1 MILLLALLYISL
13 TGYFLPKGNSAGTP
27 VLRLA
32 FLKATIVLSGLFYVS
47 TELLSV
53 LGRIDVLSARIF
65 WGATAISG
73 LILTLKKQPGFLR
86 IIYDR
91 IKLFFSQKEYLLYTI
106 LALCIPLLFLTLYI
120 PTTNNDSLNY
130 HVSRVIYWIYNHDVE
145 YFPTLNGRQL
155 YYSPF
160 AEYMILQLQLVS
172 NKIIYSN
179 LPQFVSMIG
188 SCVTVSLISE
198 KLFLSKAA
206 RNLSVLL
213 AFTLPIGLF
222 ESTTTQNDYVCA
234 FYAIVSVYFIMEL
247 YERLSW
253 GNILLFSTT
262 LGLCGLTKY
271 TGWVFASPFLLFYGI
286 LILKKYQ
293 FQVVRYLPAALG
305 VFIVI
310 LAPFTKRNLD
320 TFHSP
325 LGPKAGEELYYDV
338 MNHDIH
344 PINTISTTIKNVGT
358 AAATPVTFINKVIKK
373 TATFSNQILGKDIDD
388 KKENF
393 LGLPYSNSFS
403 FHEDRASNFI
413 HFWLF
418 LLAVIPVFFI
428 AERKKALIYLG
439 LLWTSFILFS
449 TLFKWQPWHSRMELI
464 WFIMMMPFLGYV
476 YSDFF
481 HKKIFTYI
489 LNGALLLYALVII
502 LLNPSKQLIPVM
514 NLSAAMPSFFSEYD
528 MKMLE
533 KNPVLQKKAK
543 ENTKELKELGLNFYL
558 SKDTLN
564 YTEKDKQQILQAL
577 DFPKNLSIYQ
587 KSYIERMM
595 PLDMTVYHQMNSMM
609 KYIDQPN
616 ARIGLSL
623 LAGTREFLVLYPLS
637 LHKDVVSVKNIAYP
651 KSLAHTPHTLDEY
664 AYDYL
669 LTNNFLLFD
678 KIDSQS
684 VDAIYDFAYF
694 KLYKFRQPQTR
705 KYEVMDILQDFSM

>member
-1 MILLLALLYISL
+1 MILLFVLLYISL
-13 TGYFLPKGNSAGTP
+13 TGYFLPKEKSADTP
-27 VLRLA
+27 VLRIA
-32 FLKATIVLSGLFYVS
+32 FLQATIVLSGLFYIS

-53 LGRIDVLSARIF
+53 LGRVDVLSARIF
-65 WGATAISG
+65 WGVATIFSF
-73 LILTLKKQPGFLR
+73 ILTLKKQPDFLQ
-86 IIYDR
+86 IIYQR
-91 IKLFFSQKEYLLYTI
+91 IKFFFRQKEYLLYTI
-106 LALCIPLLFLTLYI
+106 LALCIPLLFLALYI

-130 HVSRVIYWIYNHDVE
+130 HVSRVIYWIYNGDVE

-160 AEYMILQLQLVS
+160 AEYIILQLQLVS
-172 NKIIYSN
+172 NNIIYSN

-198 KLFLSKAA
+198 KLFLSKSA

-234 FYAIVSVYFIMEL
+234 FYAIASIYFIMEL
-247 YERLSW
+247 YERMNW
-253 GNILLFSTT
+253 GNILLFSTA

-271 TGWVFASPFLLFYGI
+271 TGWVFATPFLVFYAV

-305 VFIVI
+305 IFILI
-310 LAPFTKRNLD
+310 LAPFTKRNID
-320 TFHSP
+320 TFQAP
-325 LGPKAGEELYYDV
+325 LGPKAGGELYYDV

-344 PINTISTTIKNVGT
+344 PVNTIATTIKNIGT
-358 AAATPVTFINKVIKK
+358 AAATPVQLINKVIRK
-373 TATFSNQILGKDIDD
+373 TATFSNKVLGKDIDD

-428 AERKKALIYLG
+428 AERKKAIGYLA
-439 LLWTSFILFS
+439 LLWASFILFS

-464 WFIMMMPFLGYV
+464 WFMMMMPFLGYV
-476 YSDFF
+476 YSEFLR
-481 HKKIFTYI
+481 KKIFRY
-489 LNGALLLYALVII
+489 LLSGSLILYALVII
-502 LLNPSKQLIPVM
+502 LLNPSKQLIPIM
-514 NLSAAMPSFFSEYD
+514 NLSSSMPSFFSEYD
-528 MKMLE
+528 MKLLE
-533 KNPVLQKKAK
+533 QEPVLQKKVK
-543 ENTKELKELGLNFYL
+543 ENTRELKELGLNFYL
-558 SKDTLN
+558 AKDSLN
-564 YTEKDKQQILQAL
+564 YKEEDKKQILQAL

-595 PLDMTVYHQMNSMM
+595 PLDMTVYHQVRQMM
-609 KYIDQPN
+609 KYIDTPD

-623 LAGTREFLVLYPLS
+623 LAGTREFLVIYPLS
-637 LHKDVVSVKNIAYP
+637 LHENVASIKNIAYP
-651 KSLAHTPHTLDEY
+651 KTLAQTPHVQDEY
-664 AYDYL
+664 TYDYL

-684 VDAIYDFAYF
+684 IASIQDFAYF
-694 KLYKFRQPQTR
+694 KLYKFHQPQTR